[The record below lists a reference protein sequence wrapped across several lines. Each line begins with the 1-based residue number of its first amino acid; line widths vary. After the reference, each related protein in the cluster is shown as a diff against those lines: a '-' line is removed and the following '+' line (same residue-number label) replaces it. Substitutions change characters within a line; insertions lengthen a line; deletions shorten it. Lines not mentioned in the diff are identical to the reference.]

1 MGCVGEMASVQ
12 GRLDRAAVFLDF
24 DGTLA
29 EIVQRPELARAVEG
43 ARDALEALAKR
54 AALVAIVTGRPSLDV
69 RALIDVDHVEVH
81 GLYGMEGDTDP
92 AAGALVE
99 TILPLA
105 EVAAAEFPGAWVE
118 RKGLSVAVHVREAV
132 DPGAAEAELGPRLRA
147 LAAGFGL
154 EVVTGKRVIELA
166 AGRPSK
172 GALVERLVAE
182 RGAEAALFAGDDVA
196 DLDAFDALDRLE
208 AAGLGTVRV
217 AVRGAETPPG
227 LLERADVV
235 VEGPAGLLA
244 LLQDLAA

>member
-1 MGCVGEMASVQ
+1 MASVQ

-29 EIVQRPELARAVEG
+29 EIVRRPELARAVEG
-43 ARDALEALAKR
+43 AREALETLARR
-54 AALVAIVTGRPSLDV
+54 AALVAIVTGRPALDV
-69 RALIDVDHVEVH
+69 RSLIDVDAVEVH

-92 AAGALVE
+92 ATGALVE

-105 EVAAAEFPGAWVE
+105 EAAAAEFPGAWVE
-118 RKGLSVAVHVREAV
+118 RKGLSAAVHVRETE
-132 DPGAAEAELGPRLRA
+132 DPDRAEAELGHRLRT
-147 LAAGFGL
+147 LAGDFGL
-154 EVVTGKRVIELA
+154 QLVTGKRVIELA

-182 RGAEAALFAGDDVA
+182 RGAEAALFAGDDLA
-196 DLDAFDALDRLE
+196 DLDAFDALDRLA

-217 AVRGAETPPG
+217 AVRGAETPPD

-244 LLQDLAA
+244 LLRDLAA